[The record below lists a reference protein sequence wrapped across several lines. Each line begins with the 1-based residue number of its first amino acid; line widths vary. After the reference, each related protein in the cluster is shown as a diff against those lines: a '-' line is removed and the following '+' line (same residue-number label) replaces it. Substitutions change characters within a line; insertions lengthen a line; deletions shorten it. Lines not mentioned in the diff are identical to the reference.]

1 MNNGEFGKFLSQLRK
16 EKGLTQLQLAEKLNV
31 SDKAISR
38 WETGK
43 NYPDIEIFE
52 DLSKILDVS
61 ISELLEGKKI
71 EEGNLSTVS
80 EEEIVNKIQNN
91 KKSIENHKMKK
102 INNFIKKN
110 IFIIVGV
117 FIGSISILLVSLYV
131 LIPGHFEK
139 QYEEEKSVETLY
151 KLCDYVYTFHNSD
164 LILKYYPTL
173 IFETDYEEYSWEYEK
188 DNMLTKLLQTSLN
201 DASYDVFVEYLS
213 KSYNIYST
221 TKFAE
226 ICIIDFI
233 NGYYEIYGD
242 LKNTYNLYEVI
253 IDTCPDVVG
262 KFTFC
267 QEYTEFVN
275 LYTDDTEK
283 FEEINNWKK
292 DLAEQVKSLW
302 ENEGK
307 IS

>member
-1 MNNGEFGKFLSQLRK
+1 MNTGEFGKFLSRLRK

-31 SDKAISR
+31 TDKAISR

-71 EEGNLSTVS
+71 EEGNILIVS
-80 EEEIVNKIQNN
+80 KEQIGNRIPKN
-91 KKSIENHKMKK
+91 KKSIENHKLKR
-102 INNFIKKN
+102 INSFIKKN
-110 IFIIVGV
+110 IFIIAGV
-117 FIGSISILLVSLYV
+117 FIGSISILLVSLFF
-131 LIPGHFEK
+131 LIPGHYEK
-139 QYEEEKSVETLY
+139 QYKEEKSVETLY
-151 KLCDYVYTFHNSD
+151 ELCDYVYTFHNSD

-173 IFETDYEEYSWEYEK
+173 IFETNYNKYSWEYEK

-201 DASYDVFVEYLS
+201 DASYDEFVEYLS
-213 KSYNIYST
+213 KSYSTYST
-221 TKFAE
+221 TTFAE
-226 ICIIDFI
+226 ISIIDFI

-242 LKNTYNLYEVI
+242 LEKTYNLYEVL
-253 IDTCPDVVG
+253 IDTCPNVVG

-267 QEYTEFVN
+267 QEYAQFVN
-275 LYTDDTEK
+275 LYTDDTKK
-283 FEEINNWKK
+283 FEKVNNRSK
-292 DLAEQVKSLW
+292 DLAEQVKIHW